1 MWNPPSPLICTV
13 TTLFSLLLS
22 VIILMTVIVWLS
34 AIPGVKIQ
42 AHITILLNHLE
53 RRCFTWLTTDFF
65 SPKISSK
72 SSAKKNKNKNTDL
85 QQRLSSCLAALVE
98 WVTVGLVFG
107 IVSGGVSTG
116 TLVLTC
122 HYSTSEY
129 GRMNKQLYSW
139 SRRNFS
145 RSILALVIYA
155 FDLHIPSPF
164 ASKFSRHFPRIF
176 Q

>member
-1 MWNPPSPLICTV
+1 MWNPPSPLICIV

-42 AHITILLNHLE
+42 AHITILLNHLLG
-53 RRCFTWLTTDFF
+53 RCFTWLTIDSF

-72 SSAKKNKNKNTDL
+72 SSAKKKNKNKNTDL
-85 QQRLSSCLAALVE
+85 QQRLSSCLATLME
-98 WVTVGLVFG
+98 WVTVGLVLG

-129 GRMNKQLYSW
+129 GRINKQLCSW

-145 RSILALVIYA
+145 RSIRAPVIYA
-155 FDLHIPSPF
+155 FD
-164 ASKFSRHFPRIF
+164 
-176 Q
+176 